1 MSDPLT
7 CITCRNQCF
16 YIVYLRY
23 TRSRVMECLAIWNR
37 WQLNNYMLLTVTFQ
51 HYIKDILPL
60 EIYQRHLYSQ
70 SHLAFEPNAPR
81 VPNAEFLKISA
92 TVTTKFL
99 IIKAFMQYF
108 TLKSQIIRFILFLP
122 MYYDI
127 TRVLWKCKHILCY

>member
-1 MSDPLT
+1 MSYPLT

-70 SHLAFEPNAPR
+70 SDLAFEPNAPH
-81 VPNAEFLKISA
+81 VPNAKNLKDFGNCHHQIPDNKGIDAISYIEIIDYQIHIIFA
-92 TVTTKFL
+92 YVLRYIKGLKKF
-99 IIKAFMQYF
+99 
-108 TLKSQIIRFILFLP
+108 
-122 MYYDI
+122 
-127 TRVLWKCKHILCY
+127 KHILCY